1 MKESA
6 KAAAEKKLAEW
17 VIFFYIPL
25 MFKMTYLTVRS
36 LERAKAKAERLEK
49 ENADAELKAKA
60 ETVWVDIIHVFF
72 YFLSP

>member
-1 MKESA
+1 
-6 KAAAEKKLAEW
+6 
-17 VIFFYIPL
+17 

-60 ETVWVDIIHVFF
+60 ETV
-72 YFLSP
+72 